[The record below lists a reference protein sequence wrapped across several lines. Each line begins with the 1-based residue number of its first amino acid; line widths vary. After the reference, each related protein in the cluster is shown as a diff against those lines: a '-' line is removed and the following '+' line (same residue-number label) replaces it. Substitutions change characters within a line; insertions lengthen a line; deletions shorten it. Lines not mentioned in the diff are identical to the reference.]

1 MPRSG
6 IAPASFVA
14 AVVLVIWLVSGVD
27 VADVAKFIAYE
38 LAFVGIPGA
47 ALLWAVRGRRLGPL
61 LTIGLGWPIGQTLE
75 ILAFSATAAIGVRG
89 LFVVYP
95 IVVAVPCAFLLWR
108 RSPPPRSDTSEE
120 PMSGRLIWA
129 AAAAMTL
136 GIGYLAFAFIPQA
149 PLPSTTQPVQ
159 YFPDFAH
166 FVGLIAEAM
175 NHWPAT
181 SPGLSGFPLHYEW
194 FVFDHMAAI
203 SQVTGVAIPTIAF
216 RLDFM
221 PTLLVVGCQLML
233 LGRLVGR
240 SSWTGVLAI
249 VVVFLLGPLDLT
261 KDIDGPTPFFDA
273 FNFHLW
279 ASWTFAFGLMF
290 LFALLYLLTERLRD
304 TSWRSTGAVS
314 AWTLIALLM
323 IGASGAK
330 ATILPVVIAGTGL
343 YGVLELWRRRKLP
356 ANAIVAVVLG
366 AVVFVLTFLVVYGGG
381 VPGTVIQPFA
391 LLSGT
396 VPEVV
401 AGHVSSHAL
410 RDVARLIGYAIS
422 LAAIL
427 LPLAGALYLLRRRHR
442 AEVQNV
448 ALLLCFVAAGV
459 LIANVAHQVG
469 DSELYFLDTGY
480 AAGAVVAAEG
490 LRRAWLDLGTDIPI
504 SRRAALGAFVAWIA
518 FVMAGVVIT
527 SPSLAH
533 PAGLL
538 LRYAAI
544 AAAAVLFVLLAS
556 FVVRRRHAPVAGLIA
571 VALIPLLAVSALAS
585 PIQLAPTA
593 KRVLDGE
600 PITVTEPDPQVV
612 RGLTPGL
619 LLALDWLRDNTPT
632 STVIAVSNHWID
644 PAETNGRY
652 YYYSAFSERE
662 VFVEPYNPVAYGLNY
677 PPETPAFAAF
687 QYRTRLNDAVFNEA
701 DAAALH
707 ILTQQ
712 YGVRY
717 LFIDRLHHNAD
728 PALLELGRIVFS
740 DDDATILA
748 VS

>member
-1 MPRSG
+1 M
-6 IAPASFVA
+6 
-14 AVVLVIWLVSGVD
+14 VLAIWLVSGVSVGD
-27 VADVAKFIAYE
+27 IAKFIGYE
-38 LAFVGIPGA
+38 LAFVFIPGA
-47 ALLWAVRGRRLGPL
+47 ALLWALRGRRHGPL

-75 ILAFSATAAIGVRG
+75 ILAFSGTAAIGVRG
-89 LFVVYP
+89 LFVIYP
-95 IVVAVPCAFLLWR
+95 IVVAVPCAFVVWR
-108 RSPPPRSDTSEE
+108 RSPRSVTDAIEG
-120 PMSGRLIWA
+120 PMPGRLIWA
-129 AAAAMTL
+129 AAVAMAL

-149 PLPSTTQPVQ
+149 PLPSTTQNVQ

-166 FVGLIAEAM
+166 FVGLIAEAK

-194 FVFDHMAAI
+194 FVFDHMAAV
-203 SQVTGVAIPTIAF
+203 SQVTGVGIPTIAF

-221 PTLLVVGCQLML
+221 PTLLVLGCQLML
-233 LGRLVGR
+233 LGRFIGR
-240 SSWTGVLAI
+240 SAWTGVIAI

-290 LFALLYLLTERLRD
+290 LLALMYLLTERLRD
-304 TSWRSTGAVS
+304 TSWRSGS
-314 AWTLIALLM
+314 SLRAWCLIALLM
-323 IGASGAK
+323 VGSSGAK
-330 ATILPVVIAGTGL
+330 ATILPVVIGGAGL
-343 YGVLELWRRRKLP
+343 YGLLQLWRRRTLP
-356 ANAIVAVVLG
+356 ANVIVAVVLG
-366 AVVFVLTFLVVYGGG
+366 AIIFVLTFLIVYGGG
-381 VPGTVIQPFA
+381 VPGTTIQPFA
-391 LLSGT
+391 VLNST
-396 VPEVV
+396 APQAV
-401 AGHVSSHAL
+401 ANHFSSHAL
-410 RDVARLIGYAIS
+410 RDVARLLGYAVS
-422 LAAIL
+422 LAGIL

-442 AEVQNV
+442 AEMQNV
-448 ALLLCFVAAGV
+448 ALYLCFVVAGV

-480 AAGAVVAAEG
+480 AVGTIVAAQG
-490 LRRAWLDLGTDIPI
+490 LRLAWLDLGTDIPI
-504 SRRAALGAFVAWIA
+504 SRRTALIAFAAWIA
-518 FVMAGVVIT
+518 LVIAAVVIT

-538 LRYAAI
+538 LRYGAI
-544 AAAAVLFVLLAS
+544 AAGGALFVLLTA
-556 FVVRRRHAPVAGLIA
+556 FLVRRRHAPASGIIA
-571 VALIPLLAVSALAS
+571 LALVPILAVSALAS

-593 KRVLDGE
+593 KRVLTGK
-600 PITVTEPDPQVV
+600 PITVTEADPQTV

-619 LLALDWLRDNTPT
+619 LLGLDWLRDHTPT
-632 STVIAVSNHWID
+632 STVIAVSNHWVD

-652 YYYSAFSERE
+652 YYDSAFSERE

-687 QYRTRLNDAVFNEA
+687 QYRTRLNDAVFNDA
-701 DAAALH
+701 DAAALR

-712 YGVRY
+712 YGVRF

-728 PALLELGRIVFS
+728 PALLSLGRVVFT